1 VAKKMKIVR
10 KQFGMT
16 LIETTVTVAIVS
28 LLAVLSTPSIR
39 AYFDALGSPAEVKGA
54 ISAAFASA
62 RAIAAKEQHYAGVRF
77 QQDSSGKQYMIF
89 IVNDPA
95 IGAYFFRAAEGF
107 KPIKLPE
114 NIGVMDF
121 TIVTGRKTGNANPAN
136 PDKQERLD
144 DSTLSDNYKDGLIN
158 NSSVGLTDV
167 TTFSIIFSPAGK
179 LVIHGIW
186 VRNRDDYTPSSSN
199 SSLDDVFNTQAN
211 VTDPVNPVGMF
222 IQDDYWGNG
231 TNPDLG
237 LGPEPSRNSFVIYE
251 TDKFKDA
258 YKKGVPYSEY
268 LKQLDVIYTN
278 PYTGTIIQGN

>member
-1 VAKKMKIVR
+1 MKR
-10 KQFGMT
+10 QNKQFGMT
-16 LIETTVTVAIVS
+16 LIETTVTVAVVS

-39 AYFDALGSPAEVKGA
+39 AYFNALGSPAEVKGA

-89 IVNDPA
+89 IIQDPA
-95 IGAYFFRAAEGF
+95 IGATFFRTVEGQ
-107 KPIKLPE
+107 KPVKLPD

-121 TIVTGRKTGNANPAN
+121 TVVTGRSAQYPDSPA
-136 PDKQERLD
+136 KQERLD

-158 NSSVGLTDV
+158 NVGLTDV

-179 LVIHGIW
+179 LVIHGVC
-186 VRNRDDYTPSSSN
+186 VRNRNGEQDTPANAANTSD
-199 SSLDDVFNTQAN
+199 DDVFNKKGDVDN
-211 VTDPVNPVGMF
+211 GIGMF
-222 IQDDYWGNG
+222 YQDDYWGNG

-237 LGPEPSRNSFVIYE
+237 LGPEPSRSNFVIYDKTE
-251 TDKFKDA
+251 FGKVNINSRWTDYLSRLA
-258 YKKGVPYSEY
+258 SEVVY
-268 LKQLDVIYTN
+268 IN